1 MSGSYS
7 ERLVTSREKNNEKHV
22 RNPTAIPIILF
33 VCKQRIEIFFNFEV
47 HRALSELFD
56 WNRGDRFVMNLEHSL
71 QLGDH
76 KSDRKTV
83 LSISPQMQQ
92 STTSLKL
99 IQQLISQEENYKINS
114 AKKLPARV
122 DVINSYLC
130 IRPKNASFSSEF
142 EFCGRGATEAS
153 KQART
158 NGSFWQSC
166 KYFRR
171 PHYKA
176 KNIIGKNT
184 YKFVLNI
191 YV

>member
-1 MSGSYS
+1 
-7 ERLVTSREKNNEKHV
+7 
-22 RNPTAIPIILF
+22 
-33 VCKQRIEIFFNFEV
+33 
-47 HRALSELFD
+47 
-56 WNRGDRFVMNLEHSL
+56 MNLEHSL

-99 IQQLISQEENYKINS
+99 INNYLISQEENYKINS
-114 AKKLPARV
+114 AKKLAARV

-130 IRPKNASFSSEF
+130 IRPKRASFLSEF
-142 EFCGRGATEAS
+142 EFSGRGATEAS

-171 PHYKA
+171 PHELLSKKHRWKKY
-176 KNIIGKNT
+176 
-184 YKFVLNI
+184 L
-191 YV
+191 